1 LRAAQAGEEF
11 FDHDLR
17 SRGLHAGR
25 GRQGYAV
32 EGLYAR
38 QASNPQV
45 RVHTRPACVCGSS
58 DVPPALMGRVT
69 ERQNRPWL
77 GILFMCIACALFPVQ
92 NAFVGYLMFAE
103 IPDVHTWL
111 GSAVI
116 IAAGL

>member
-1 LRAAQAGEEF
+1 
-11 FDHDLR
+11 
-17 SRGLHAGR
+17 
-25 GRQGYAV
+25 
-32 EGLYAR
+32 
-38 QASNPQV
+38 
-45 RVHTRPACVCGSS
+45 
-58 DVPPALMGRVT
+58 VPPALTGRVT

-116 IAAGL
+116 IAAGLLVGWQSRKRT